1 MKIIAIEIEELKSVE
16 TNVGRLVRGRASDI
30 WNRMNGRL
38 DKFFFRKGWGYD
50 EPPTCA
56 AD

>member
-16 TNVGRLVRGRASDI
+16 TNVGRLVRGRASDM
-30 WNRMNGRL
+30 WYRL
-38 DKFFFRKGWGYD
+38 NESSDKFFRMGWWYD
-50 EPPTCA
+50 ESPTCA